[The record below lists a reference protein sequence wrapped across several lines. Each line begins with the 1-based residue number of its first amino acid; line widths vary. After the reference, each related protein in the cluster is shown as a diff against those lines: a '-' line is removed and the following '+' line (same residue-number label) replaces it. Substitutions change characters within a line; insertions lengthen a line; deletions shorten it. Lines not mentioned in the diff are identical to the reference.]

1 VTVRE
6 IAWSPDALDT
16 RLRVPLFVRRSVL
29 ALEDVAAVA
38 NAMAANLASCFE
50 SQVAVTIVPPVEL
63 AAGDWERLREGRRC
77 YNVAG
82 ELRDATLV
90 VEERTARRF
99 VATAFGE
106 EGAEDSLSPFESRVL
121 ERCIAQL
128 SGSLRALCGG
138 ARVCAEARNGSPSV
152 YFELRLGPPAD
163 ATLGIALGA
172 LQQVGERTFLHA
184 EVLEECPLECWV
196 RLGAGN
202 VDIFTF
208 AGLTIGDIVP
218 LETKVGAFATLNLGA
233 ETIAAGEGGIL
244 GDRTAFKVHHTTF
257 A

>member
-1 VTVRE
+1 MTVRE
-6 IAWSPDALDT
+6 IAWASDVLDS
-16 RLRVPLFVRRSVL
+16 RLRVPHFVRRSML

-50 SQVAVTIVPPVEL
+50 SRVAVTIVPPVEL
-63 AAGDWERLREGRRC
+63 VVGDWERLCEGRRC

-82 ELRDATLV
+82 EMRDAILV
-90 VEERTARRF
+90 VDERTARRV

-106 EGAEDSLSPFESRVL
+106 ETADDSLSPFESRVL
-121 ERCIAQL
+121 EHCIAQL
-128 SGSLRALCGG
+128 AGSLHSLCGD
-138 ARVCAEARNGSPSV
+138 ARVSAEGVNGSPSV

-163 ATLGIALGA
+163 ATLGIAVGA
-172 LQQVGERTFLHA
+172 RQQVTERTFLHA
-184 EVLEECPLECWV
+184 DILEECPIECWV
-196 RLGAGN
+196 RLGEGN

-208 AGLTIGDIVP
+208 AGLAVGDIVP

-233 ETIAAGEGGIL
+233 ETIAAGEGGIV
-244 GDRTAFKVHHTTF
+244 GDRTAFKVHYTTF